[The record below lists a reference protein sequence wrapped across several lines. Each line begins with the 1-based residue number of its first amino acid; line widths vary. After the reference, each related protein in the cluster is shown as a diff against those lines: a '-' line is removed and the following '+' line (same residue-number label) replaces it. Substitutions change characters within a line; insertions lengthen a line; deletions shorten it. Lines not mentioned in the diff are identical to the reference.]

1 MQPQRLLEYRSRSL
15 NVKEKFYVISV
26 ESTHYALML
35 EKKLKEKFKV
45 DMIPTPRCIT
55 ASCGLS
61 LKIGIDIIED
71 VIVAL
76 KKDNLDKSMFH
87 IYEIQRNQG
96 KDEAYQ
102 IKLED
107 N

>member
-1 MQPQRLLEYRSRSL
+1 M
-15 NVKEKFYVISV
+15 KENFYVISV

-35 EKKLKEKFKV
+35 EKKLKERFKV

-61 LKIGIDIIED
+61 LKVGIDIIED
-71 VIVAL
+71 VIAAL
-76 KKDNLDKSMFH
+76 RDDNLDKTMFN
-87 IYEIQRNQG
+87 IYQIQRNQG
-96 KDEAYQ
+96 KDEVLP
-102 IKLED
+102 IKLEG